1 MSGSGTRQETAEITS
16 KLAEHGL
23 ALRGGVNPDQD
34 DADAGHDLFP
44 QAFPGEVDTG
54 SPFGNAINQNGS
66 GRRAKTILLVGVE
79 GRSLWPHLERDA
91 QFQAD
96 RSAGATNAL
105 DAWSERKLRRIAG
118 EFGAAAVFPN
128 DRPYRPFQRW
138 ALRSGTVF
146 QSPIGMLIDPKF
158 GLWHAYR
165 GALLFEEALDLP
177 PRAKALSPCESCDDK
192 PCLTACPVGAFTE
205 VFPGEVGT
213 GSPSGNT
220 TRKSTDDPMRRYDVA
235 ACAGHLATDE
245 GRSCLTGGCAARNAC
260 PVGREH
266 RYEPDQ
272 MRFHMAA
279 FARARGV
286 EA

>member
-1 MSGSGTRQETAEITS
+1 MSGSGTRQQTAEIAS

-23 ALRGGVNPDQD
+23 SLRGGVNPDQD

-44 QAFPGEVDTG
+44 QAFPGEVDTV

-66 GRRAKTILLVGVE
+66 GRRARTILLVGVE
-79 GRSLWPHLERDA
+79 GQGLWPHLERDA

-105 DAWSERKLRRIAG
+105 DAWSERTLRAIGG

-128 DRPYRPFQRW
+128 DQPYRPFQRW

-146 QSPIGMLIDPKF
+146 QSPIGMLIHPEF
-158 GLWHAYR
+158 GLWYAYR

-177 PRAKALSPCESCDDK
+177 LRSEAPSPCERCADK
-192 PCLTACPVGAFTE
+192 PCLSACPVDAFTQ
-205 VFPGEVGT
+205 
-213 GSPSGNT
+213 
-220 TRKSTDDPMRRYDVA
+220 TDDPMKRYDVT

-245 GRSCLTGGCAARNAC
+245 GQSCLTGGCAARNAC
-260 PVGREH
+260 PVGRAH

-286 EA
+286 AV